1 MATEFSLE
9 SVRQYMLAHEGRV
22 TNHDLVKHYKAWLT
36 HPTEKESARQ
46 RFKEYVNTL
55 STIKNEDG
63 VKFLVLKKRFF
74 PTFADPTPQNVTG
87 GGSSLLDE
95 VMSTYSQQYQP
106 PHHQPRRQLPPTPNA
121 PPPSIPSSAPPSTP
135 LGSSAIPPPYYKAPP
150 PPNYR
155 QPPPPPQPAT
165 PSYVPQPA
173 PPSDFGL
180 PMPSD
185 YGLPAPRQGVFH
197 PPGPSSLVG
206 YEIKSN
212 YYQAP
217 PPLPRRNDPQIVSRS
232 SSVMSTASSSHSS
245 QISHSQPHP
254 QFNDQHR
261 SNSRPKLSSE
271 SSPDLTKTAQPPTLP
286 TRNNMAKEPSPSV
299 SSSASMSSLAS
310 SRKASTSED
319 KENFDQIVALSGAAL
334 LLQVEKAKQEKIS
347 VKERTKTFNRMAS
360 EGDVTGL
367 VKPGIKDLQIDNK
380 KRKNSSR
387 AGRGTSSHRTESE
400 VDSHDSSS
408 ISTLDQ
414 AVKQWMVAAAKGDY
428 HTLMKMLRDDPRLS
442 KAKDFTTGYTALH
455 WAAKQGN
462 LDLVKLL
469 AGNYQVNVNVRSYGG
484 YTPLHLACQFGH
496 QEVFDLLVKAYSAD
510 ANMRDNSGKKP
521 RQYMK
526 SVIGAYGLH
535 NLSNDTFRQLKDRR
549 RNRSRQLA
557 DKNSGGILRF
567 GSLSV
572 KVKKTTEAFN
582 NYFNSRDEKKNSNSS
597 SNSGSDNQPYSLP
610 TIGSIDEEKMPPPK
624 FAPIKKRRSKRAAD
638 FMHISKTSISAPVSQ
653 ETSPIKEEDTSR
665 HSDSD
670 GEYGF
675 DSQWSTNRV

>member
-1 MATEFSLE
+1 M
-9 SVRQYMLAHEGRV
+9 
-22 TNHDLVKHYKAWLT
+22 N
-36 HPTEKESARQ
+36 
-46 RFKEYVNTL
+46 
-55 STIKNEDG
+55 
-63 VKFLVLKKRFF
+63 
-74 PTFADPTPQNVTG
+74 
-87 GGSSLLDE
+87 
-95 VMSTYSQQYQP
+95 TYSQQHTQYNQP
-106 PHHQPRRQLPPTPNA
+106 PPPSRRQLPPTPNA
-121 PPPSIPSSAPPSTP
+121 PGPGPQPTGPPSTP
-135 LGSSAIPPPYYKAPP
+135 IGLGIPPPFYKAPP
-150 PPNYR
+150 PPSYR
-155 QPPPPPQPAT
+155 QPPPPAFAGLPQPTA
-165 PSYVPQPA
+165 SYGGQPTL
-173 PPSDFGL
+173 PTDFGL
-180 PMPSD
+180 PLPSD

-206 YEIKSN
+206 YENHNQMVKTNQPPSG

-217 PPLPRRNDPQIVSRS
+217 PPLPRRNDPAQMQLSRS
-232 SSVMSTASSSHSS
+232 SSVMSTASSGLSQTSHHNHG
-245 QISHSQPHP
+245 QPSQPDGRLQQPTGVP
-254 QFNDQHR
+254 QYPGGGPQQPGSGLQQPLYQEPPSHQRSSSRSKLNQH
-261 SNSRPKLSSE
+261 E
-271 SSPDLTKTAQPPTLP
+271 SQQPPPELPISGPPLP
-286 TRNNMAKEPSPSV
+286 TRNNMMVKEPSV
-299 SSSASMSSLAS
+299 SSRASVSSNASLSNASMASTTS

-319 KENFDQIVALSGAAL
+319 KENYSTLSDSTASVASSAAL
-334 LLQVEKAKQEKIS
+334 LLLQAEKAKQEKIS

-360 EGDVTGL
+360 QVEVAGQQG
-367 VKPGIKDLQIDNK
+367 GIKDLQIENK

-387 AGRGTSSHRTESE
+387 AGRGTSSHPTESE

-414 AVKQWMVAAAKGDY
+414 AVKQWMVSAAKGDY
-428 HTLMKMLRDDPRLS
+428 HNLVKMLRDDPRLS

-469 AGNYQVNVNVRSYGG
+469 AGNYQVNVNVRSFGG
-484 YTPLHLACQFGH
+484 YTPLHLAFQFGH
-496 QEVFDLLVKAYSAD
+496 QEVADLMVKAYSAD

-582 NYFNSRDEKKNSNSS
+582 NYFNSSNPEKKNSKTNLEISGPIG
-597 SNSGSDNQPYSLP
+597 GSDNQPYSLP
-610 TIGSIDEEKMPPPK
+610 TIGFGPDEDAAVKMPPPK

-653 ETSPIKEEDTSR
+653 ETSPIKEEDASR
-665 HSDSD
+665 NSDSD
-670 GEYGF
+670 GDYGF
-675 DSQWSTNRV
+675 DQQWSTNRS